1 MVEILTGAACGAIT
15 IGVLLGLSFIVAVL
29 LGPSFDRFAERT
41 REDIDES
48 MRDAED
54 HL

>member
-1 MVEILTGAACGAIT
+1 MIDILTGAACGALT

-29 LGPSFDRFAERT
+29 LGPSFERFAERT
-41 REDIDES
+41 REDISET

-54 HL
+54 YL

>member
-29 LGPSFDRFAERT
+29 LGPSFDRLAERT
-41 REDIDES
+41 REDISES
-48 MRDAED
+48 MRDAEE
-54 HL
+54 HP

>member
-29 LGPSFDRFAERT
+29 LGPSFDRFAERMQ
-41 REDIDES
+41 DDDEEL
-48 MRDAED
+48 RQ
-54 HL
+54 